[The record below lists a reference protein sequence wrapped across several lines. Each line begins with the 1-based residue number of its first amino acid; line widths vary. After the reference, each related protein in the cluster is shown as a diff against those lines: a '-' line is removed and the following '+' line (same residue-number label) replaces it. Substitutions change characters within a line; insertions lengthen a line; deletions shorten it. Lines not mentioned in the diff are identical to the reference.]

1 MGYRVAG
8 CLPCADGG
16 KMSDPESHNNPHR
29 NHFVPRFQP
38 GRIKEARFRDFA
50 IRFAFGGA
58 ISVIAALIGAVY
70 NESIGGI
77 FTAFPAILVASLT
90 LIDKQ
95 EDREH
100 ASYDAV
106 GAALGAVGFVFCAA
120 FAAGTL
126 GRWPA
131 AASLGV
137 GLLIWVVVSVGLYA
151 LYALVASHG
160 RDDEG

>member
-1 MGYRVAG
+1 
-8 CLPCADGG
+8 
-16 KMSDPESHNNPHR
+16 MSDPASHDDTSR
-29 NHFVPRFQP
+29 NHFFPRFQP

-50 IRFAFGGA
+50 VRFAFGGT
-58 ISVIAALIGAVY
+58 ISVVAALIGSVTT
-70 NESIGGI
+70 ESIGGV

-95 EDREH
+95 EDQEH

-106 GAALGAVGFVFCAA
+106 GAALGAVGFIACAL
-120 FAAGTL
+120 FISLTL
-126 GRWPA
+126 QRWST

-137 GLLIWVVVSVGLYA
+137 GLSIWLALSVVLYA
-151 LYALVASHG
+151 LYALLASRG

>member
-8 CLPCADGG
+8 CVPRADGG
-16 KMSDPESHNNPHR
+16 KVSDPESQNNPR
-29 NHFVPRFQP
+29 RDHFIPRVQL
-38 GRIKEARFRDFA
+38 GRIKEARFKDFA

-58 ISVIAALIGAVY
+58 ISVIAALIGAVS
-70 NESIGGI
+70 NESIGGL

-106 GAALGAVGFVFCAA
+106 G
-120 FAAGTL
+120 
-126 GRWPA
+126 
-131 AASLGV
+131 
-137 GLLIWVVVSVGLYA
+137 
-151 LYALVASHG
+151 
-160 RDDEG
+160 

>member
-1 MGYRVAG
+1 
-8 CLPCADGG
+8 
-16 KMSDPESHNNPHR
+16 MSDPASGDDSPR
-29 NHFVPRFQP
+29 NHFVPRFRP
-38 GRIKEARFRDFA
+38 GRIREASYRDMA
-50 IRFAFGGA
+50 VRFAFGGT
-58 ISVIAALIGAVY
+58 ISVVAALIGAVTT
-70 NESIGGI
+70 ESIGGVL
-77 FTAFPAILVASLT
+77 TAFPAILVASLT

-120 FAAGTL
+120 FVAGTL
-126 GRWPA
+126 GRWSA

-137 GLLIWVVVSVGLYA
+137 GLLIWVVVSVGLYV

>member
-1 MGYRVAG
+1 
-8 CLPCADGG
+8 
-16 KMSDPESHNNPHR
+16 MSDPASHDETSR
-29 NHFVPRFQP
+29 NHFFPRFQP

-50 IRFAFGGA
+50 VRFAFGGT
-58 ISVIAALIGAVY
+58 ISVVAALLGAATT
-70 NESIGGI
+70 ESIGGV

-95 EDREH
+95 EDQEH

-106 GAALGAVGFVFCAA
+106 GAALGALGFVACAL
-120 FAAGTL
+120 FISLTL
-126 GRWPA
+126 QRWST

-137 GLLIWVVVSVGLYA
+137 GLSIWLAVSVVLYA
-151 LYALVASHG
+151 LYALLASRG